1 MANGTANGMA
11 ERRAKQ
17 EAFMRR
23 YFSLTA
29 MAATAALCTTTL
41 AGLIAAPQ
49 ALAQGA
55 AVLSGQVTSA
65 EEGAMEGVLVNAK
78 KDGSSITVSV
88 VTNQQGRF
96 SFPAGRLESGHYALS
111 IRATGYDLEGPNAA
125 DVASG
130 TPADVD
136 LRLRKTRNL
145 SKQLTNAEWMMS
157 MPGSDDDKLQLLNC
171 VSCHTLERIVKST
184 HDADEFVQVVTRMQG
199 YAQVSQPIKPQRR
212 VDQSRAANP
221 ERFRKFAEYLATI
234 NLSQVPR
241 WEYDLKTL
249 PRVQGRGTHVV
260 ITEYDLPRPTIEP
273 HDVVFANG
281 YAWYTNFGEQYIGRL
296 DPKTGQHK
304 EFPLPELKKGFP
316 TGSLDLK
323 LDKDGTLW
331 FGMMY
336 QGALAKFDPKSEKF
350 QIFPVS
356 QERNKDDTQLNM
368 LTMNFGVDGK
378 MWTNDA
384 GPSTIL
390 RLDVNTGKY
399 ENFDPLAMLPGG
411 RANKSI
417 YDIAADS
424 SNNLY
429 MTEFQ
434 NNYIVRQDAKTNAVT
449 YYQAPTPLSR
459 NRRGNMD
466 AQDRFWF
473 AEYRG
478 NKIGMFDTKQE
489 RFSEWPLPTKFT
501 QPYDVTWDKNGEL
514 WTGGMT
520 TDRVVR
526 LDPRTGQGIEYPF
539 ARDTNMRHMFVD
551 DTTSPVTFWVGS
563 NHGASIIKVEA
574 QD

>member
-1 MANGTANGMA
+1 M
-11 ERRAKQ
+11 
-17 EAFMRR
+17 
-23 YFSLTA
+23 
-29 MAATAALCTTTL
+29 
-41 AGLIAAPQ
+41 P
-49 ALAQGA
+49 
-55 AVLSGQVTSA
+55 
-65 EEGAMEGVLVNAK
+65 K
-78 KDGSSITVSV
+78 KDGANITVSV
-88 VTNQQGRF
+88 VTNEQGRY
-96 SFPAGRLESGHYALS
+96 SFPAGRLEAGHYALS
-111 IRATGYDLEGPNAA
+111 TRATGYDLEGPNAT
-125 DVASG
+125 DV
-130 TPADVD
+130 TPASLANVD
-136 LRLRKTRNL
+136 LKLRKTSNL

-171 VSCHTLERIVKST
+171 VSCHTLERIVKSS

-221 ERFRKFAEYLATI
+221 ERFRKLAEYLASI
-234 NLSQVPR
+234 NLSEVPR
-241 WEYDLKTL
+241 WEYALKSL
-249 PRVQGRGTHVV
+249 PRVRGRGTHVV

-273 HDVVFANG
+273 HDVVLSNG

-296 DPKTGQHK
+296 DPKTGQHR
-304 EFPLPELKKGFP
+304 EFALPELKKGFP

-323 LDKDGTLW
+323 LDKDGSLW

-356 QERNKDDTQLNM
+356 RERNKDDTQLNM

-390 RLDVNTGKY
+390 RLDVTTGKY

-424 SNNLY
+424 QNNLY

-434 NNYIVRQDAKTNAVT
+434 NNYIVRLDAITDKVSF
-449 YYQAPTPLSR
+449 YQAPTAVSR

-466 AQDRFWF
+466 EQDRFWF

-489 RFSEWPLPTKFT
+489 KFSEWPLHTKFT
-501 QPYDVTWDKNGEL
+501 QPYDVTWDRNGEL

-526 LDPRTGQGIEYPF
+526 LDPKTGQGIEYPL

-551 DTTSPVTFWVGS
+551 NTTSPVTFWVGS
-563 NHGASIIKVEA
+563 NHGASIVKVEP

>member
-1 MANGTANGMA
+1 
-11 ERRAKQ
+11 
-17 EAFMRR
+17 MRR
-23 YFSLTA
+23 FSPTT
-29 MAATAALCTTTL
+29 TAAV
-41 AGLIAAPQ
+41 AAMITGMLTCVISAP
-49 ALAQGA
+49 ASRAQDA
-55 AVLSGQVTSA
+55 AVLNGQVTSA
-65 EEGAMEGVLVNAK
+65 EEGAMEGVIVSAK
-78 KDGSSITVSV
+78 RDGTNITVSV
-88 VTNQQGRF
+88 VTDPQGRY
-96 SFPAGRLESGHYALS
+96 SFPAGRLASGHYAMS
-111 IRATGYDLEGPNAA
+111 TRAVGYDLDGPYAA
-125 DVASG
+125 DVTSG
-130 TPADVD
+130 SAATVD
-136 LRLRKTRNL
+136 LKLRKTRNL

-221 ERFRKFAEYLATI
+221 ERFRKFAQYLASI

-241 WEYDLKTL
+241 WEYALKTL
-249 PRVQGRGTHVV
+249 PRVTGRGTHVV

-273 HDVVFANG
+273 HDVVFAGG
-281 YAWYTNFGEQYIGRL
+281 YAWYTNFGEEYIGRL

-304 EFPLPELKKGFP
+304 EFPLPELKQGFP

-323 LDKDGTLW
+323 LDRDGSMW

-336 QGALAKFDPKSEKF
+336 QGALAKFDPATEKF
-350 QIFPVS
+350 QIFPVA
-356 QERNKDDTQLNM
+356 QERNRDDTQLNM
-368 LTMNFGVDGK
+368 LTMNYGIDGK

-390 RLDVNTGKY
+390 RLDLASGKY
-399 ENFDPLAMLPGG
+399 ENFDPLALLPGG

-424 SNNLY
+424 GNNLY

-434 NNYIVRQDAKTNAVT
+434 NNYIVRLDAKTGVVT
-449 YYQAPTPLSR
+449 YYQAPTALSR

-489 RFSEWPLPTKFT
+489 KFSEWALPTPFT
-501 QPYDVTWDKNGEL
+501 QPYDVTFDRNGEL

-526 LDPRTGQGIEYPF
+526 LDPKTGQGIEYPL

-551 DTTSPVTFWVGS
+551 NTTSPVTFWVGS
-563 NHGASIIKVEA
+563 NHGASIVKVEP

>member
-1 MANGTANGMA
+1 
-11 ERRAKQ
+11 
-17 EAFMRR
+17 MRR
-23 YFSLTA
+23 YSLTA
-29 MAATAALCTTTL
+29 AVIAGMLT
-41 AGLIAAPQ
+41 GLIGAPAAR
-49 ALAQGA
+49 AQGA

-65 EEGAMEGVLVNAK
+65 EEGAMEGVIVSAK
-78 KDGSSITVSV
+78 KDGANITVSV

-111 IRATGYDLEGPNAA
+111 TRATGYDLEGPDAA
-125 DVASG
+125 EVASG
-130 TPADVD
+130 APATVD
-136 LRLRKTRNL
+136 LKLRKTRNL

-157 MPGSDDDKLQLLNC
+157 MPGSDDDRLQLLNC

-221 ERFRKFAEYLATI
+221 ERFRKFAQYLASI

-241 WEYDLKTL
+241 WEYELKTL
-249 PRVQGRGTHVV
+249 PRVTGRGTHVV

-273 HDVVFANG
+273 HDVVFAGG
-281 YAWYTNFGEQYIGRL
+281 YAWYTNFGEEYIGRL

-304 EFPLPELKKGFP
+304 EFPLPELKQGFP

-323 LDKDGTLW
+323 LDRDGAMW

-336 QGALAKFDPKSEKF
+336 QGALAKFDPATEKF
-350 QIFPVS
+350 QIFPVAK
-356 QERNKDDTQLNM
+356 ERNKDDTQLNM
-368 LTMNFGVDGK
+368 LTMNYGIDGK

-390 RLDVNTGKY
+390 RLDLASGKY
-399 ENFDPLAMLPGG
+399 ENFDPLALLPGG

-434 NNYIVRQDAKTNAVT
+434 NNYIVRLDAKTGAVT
-449 YYQAPTPLSR
+449 YYQAPTALSR

-489 RFSEWPLPTKFT
+489 KFSEWALPTRFT
-501 QPYDVTWDKNGEL
+501 QPYDVTFDRNGEL

-526 LDPRTGQGIEYPF
+526 LDPKTGQGIEYPL

-551 DTTSPVTFWVGS
+551 NTTSPVTFWVGS
-563 NHGASIIKVEA
+563 NHGASIVKVEP

>member
-1 MANGTANGMA
+1 MLRNPT
-11 ERRAKQ
+11 
-17 EAFMRR
+17 
-23 YFSLTA
+23 L
-29 MAATAALCTTTL
+29 AAAAAL
-41 AGLIAAPQ
+41 
-49 ALAQGA
+49 
-55 AVLSGQVTSA
+55 AVLSLPGSDAPAPAQSAVALSGLVTSA
-65 EEGAMEGVLVNAK
+65 EEGAMEGVIVSAK
-78 KDGSSITVSV
+78 REGSNITVSV
-88 VTNQQGRF
+88 VTDAQGHYG
-96 SFPAGRLESGHYALS
+96 FPADHLGAGHYALS
-111 IRATGYDLEGPNAA
+111 IRAVGYDLDGPSAA
-125 DVASG
+125 DLAAGAPS
-130 TPADVD
+130 TVD
-136 LRLRKTRNL
+136 LKLRKTRNL
-145 SKQLTNAEWMMS
+145 SRQLTNAEWMMS
-157 MPGSDDDKLQLLNC
+157 IPGSDDQKLQLLNC

-184 HDADEFVQVVTRMQG
+184 HDADEFVQVVARMQG

-241 WEYDLKTL
+241 WEYELKTL
-249 PRVQGRGTHVV
+249 PRVKGRGTHVV

-273 HDVVFANG
+273 HDVLFADG
-281 YAWYTNFGEQYIGRL
+281 YAWYTNFGEEYIGRL

-304 EFPLPELKKGFP
+304 EYPLPELKQGFP

-323 LDKDGTLW
+323 RDKDGTLW

-350 QIFPVS
+350 QIFPVA
-356 QERNKDDTQLNM
+356 QERNRDDTQLNM
-368 LTMNFGVDGK
+368 LTMNYGVDGK

-390 RLDVNTGKY
+390 RLDVTSGKY
-399 ENFDPLAMLPGG
+399 ESFDPLAMLPGG
-411 RANKSI
+411 RTGKSI

-424 SNNLY
+424 QNNLY

-434 NNYIVRQDAKTNAVT
+434 SNYIVRLDAKTGGVT
-449 YYQAPTPLSR
+449 YYQAPTALSR

-466 AQDRFWF
+466 EQDRFWF

-478 NKIGMFDTKQE
+478 NKVGMFDTRQE
-489 RFSEWPLPTKFT
+489 RFSEWPLPAFT
-501 QPYDVTWDKNGEL
+501 QPYDVTWDKNGLL

-526 LDPRTGQGIEYPF
+526 LDPQSRQSIEYPL

-551 DTTSPVTFWVGS
+551 DATTPVTFWVGS
-563 NHGASIIKVEA
+563 NHGASIVRVEPR
-574 QD
+574 D

>member
-1 MANGTANGMA
+1 
-11 ERRAKQ
+11 
-17 EAFMRR
+17 MRR
-23 YFSLTA
+23 YSLTA
-29 MAATAALCTTTL
+29 AVIAGMLT
-41 AGLIAAPQ
+41 GLIGAPAAR
-49 ALAQGA
+49 AQGA

-65 EEGAMEGVLVNAK
+65 EEGAMEGVIVSAK
-78 KDGSSITVSV
+78 KDGANITVSV

-111 IRATGYDLEGPNAA
+111 TRATGYDLEGPDAA
-125 DVASG
+125 EVASG
-130 TPADVD
+130 APATVD
-136 LRLRKTRNL
+136 LKLRKTRNL

-157 MPGSDDDKLQLLNC
+157 MPGSDDDRLQLLNC

-221 ERFRKFAEYLATI
+221 ERFRKFAQYLASI

-241 WEYDLKTL
+241 WEYELKTL
-249 PRVQGRGTHVV
+249 PRVSGRGTRVV

-273 HDVVFANG
+273 HDVVFAGG
-281 YAWYTNFGEQYIGRL
+281 YAWYTNFGEEYIGRL

-304 EFPLPELKKGFP
+304 EFPLPELKQGFP

-323 LDKDGTLW
+323 LDRDGSMW

-336 QGALAKFDPKSEKF
+336 QGALAKFDPATEKF

-356 QERNKDDTQLNM
+356 KERNKDDTQLNM
-368 LTMNFGVDGK
+368 LTMNYGIDGK

-390 RLDVNTGKY
+390 RLDLASGKY
-399 ENFDPLAMLPGG
+399 ENFDPLALLPGG

-434 NNYIVRQDAKTNAVT
+434 NNYIVRLDAKTGAVT
-449 YYQAPTPLSR
+449 YYQAPTALSR

-489 RFSEWPLPTKFT
+489 KFSEWALPTLFT
-501 QPYDVTWDKNGEL
+501 QPYDVTFDRNGEL

-526 LDPRTGQGIEYPF
+526 LDPKTGQGIEYPL

-551 DTTSPVTFWVGS
+551 NTTSPVTFWVGS
-563 NHGASIIKVEA
+563 NHGASIVKVEP

>member
-1 MANGTANGMA
+1 ML
-11 ERRAKQ
+11 
-17 EAFMRR
+17 R
-23 YFSLTA
+23 YFFLTA
-29 MAATAALCTTTL
+29 AAAL
-41 AGLIAAPQ
+41 AAFFTPVIDLPQ

-55 AVLSGQVTSA
+55 AALSGQVTSV
-65 EEGAMEGVLVNAK
+65 EEGAMEGVIVNAK
-78 KDGSSITVSV
+78 KDGSTITVSV
-88 VTNQQGRF
+88 VTNDQGRY
-96 SFPAGRLESGHYALS
+96 SFPAGRLEAGHYALS
-111 IRATGYDLEGPNAA
+111 ARATGYDLEAPNGV
-125 DVASG
+125 DVASAS
-130 TPADVD
+130 PATAD
-136 LRLRKTRNL
+136 LKLRKTKNL

-171 VSCHTLERIVKST
+171 VSCHTLERVVKST
-184 HDADEFVQVVTRMQG
+184 HDADEFVQVVARMQG

-212 VDQSRAANP
+212 IDQARAANP
-221 ERFRKFAEYLATI
+221 ERFRKFAQYLATI

-241 WEYDLKTL
+241 WEYELKTL
-249 PRVQGRGTHVV
+249 PRVKGRGTHVI

-273 HDVVFANG
+273 HDVVFADG
-281 YAWYTNFGEQYIGRL
+281 HAWYTNFGEQYIGRL

-323 LDKDGTLW
+323 RDKDGSLW

-336 QGALAKFDPKSEKF
+336 QGALAKFDPKTEKF

-411 RANKSI
+411 RENKSI

-424 SNNLY
+424 KNNLY

-434 NNYIVRQDAKTNAVT
+434 NNYIVRLDAKTNAVT
-449 YYQAPTPLSR
+449 YYQAPTALSR

-466 AQDRFWF
+466 EQDRFWF

-478 NKIGMFDTKQE
+478 NKIGMFDTRQE
-489 RFSEWPLPTKFT
+489 KFSEWPLPTKFT
-501 QPYDVTWDKNGEL
+501 QPYDVIWDKNGEL

-526 LDPRTGQGIEYPF
+526 LDPKTGQGIEYPL

-563 NHGASIIKVEA
+563 NHGASIVKVEP

>member
-1 MANGTANGMA
+1 VKPITQRDAKPDRTAKR
-11 ERRAKQ
+11 ET
-17 EAFMRR
+17 FMRR
-23 YFSLTA
+23 YSLSAAMITGMLTCLITA
-29 MAATAALCTTTL
+29 PAAR
-41 AGLIAAPQ
+41 
-49 ALAQGA
+49 AQGA
-55 AVLSGQVTSA
+55 AALSGQVTSA
-65 EEGAMEGVLVNAK
+65 EEGAMEGVIVSAK
-78 KDGSSITVSV
+78 KDGANITVSV
-88 VTNQQGRF
+88 VTNQQGRY
-96 SFPAGRLESGHYALS
+96 SFPAGQLESGHYALS
-111 IRATGYDLEGPNAA
+111 TRATGYDLEGPDAA
-125 DVASG
+125 DVTPG
-130 TPADVD
+130 TPASLD
-136 LRLRKTRNL
+136 LELRKTKNL

-171 VSCHTLERIVKST
+171 VSCHTLERIVRST
-184 HDADEFVQVVTRMQG
+184 HDADEFVQVVARMQG

-221 ERFRKFAEYLATI
+221 ERFRKFAQYLASI

-241 WEYDLKTL
+241 WEYELTTL
-249 PRVQGRGTHVV
+249 PRVTGRGTHVV

-273 HDVVFANG
+273 HDVVFSNG
-281 YAWYTNFGEQYIGRL
+281 YAWYTNFGEEYLGRL

-304 EFPLPELKKGFP
+304 EFPLPELKQGFP

-323 LDKDGTLW
+323 LDRDGSMW

-336 QGALAKFDPKSEKF
+336 QGALAKFDPNTEKF

-368 LTMNFGVDGK
+368 LTMNYGIDGK

-390 RLDVNTGKY
+390 RLDLASGKY

-424 SNNLY
+424 NNNLY

-434 NNYIVRQDAKTNAVT
+434 SNYIVRLDANTGAVT
-449 YYQAPTPLSR
+449 YYQAPTALSR

-466 AQDRFWF
+466 EQDRFWF

-489 RFSEWPLPTKFT
+489 KFSEWSLPTRFT
-501 QPYDVTWDKNGEL
+501 QPYDVIFDKNGEL

-526 LDPRTGQGIEYPF
+526 LDPKTGQGIEYPL

-551 DTTSPVTFWVGS
+551 NTTGPVTFWVGS
-563 NHGASIIKVEA
+563 NHGASIVKVEP

>member
-1 MANGTANGMA
+1 MARPIEEPKG
-11 ERRAKQ
+11 RL
-17 EAFMRR
+17 FMLK
-23 YFSLTA
+23 YLSLTA
-29 MAATAALCTTTL
+29 AAALAATSTAMFTH
-41 AGLIAAPQ
+41 LIDVPQ
-49 ALAQGA
+49 ASAQGA
-55 AVLSGQVTSA
+55 AALSGQVTSA
-65 EEGAMEGVLVNAK
+65 EEGAMEGVIVSAK
-78 KDGSSITVSV
+78 KDGSTITVSV
-88 VTNQQGRF
+88 VTNEQGRY
-96 SFPAGRLESGHYALS
+96 SFPAGRLGAGHHALS
-111 IRATGYDLEGPNAA
+111 TRATGYDLAGPAA
-125 DVASG
+125 AEIAAG
-130 TPADVD
+130 APAQVD
-136 LRLRKTRNL
+136 LKLRKTRNL

-171 VSCHTLERIVKST
+171 VSCHTLERVVKST
-184 HDADEFVQVVTRMQG
+184 HDVDEFVQVVTRMQG

-241 WEYDLKTL
+241 WEYELKTL
-249 PRVQGRGTHVV
+249 PRVKGRGTHVV

-273 HDVVFANG
+273 HDVVFADG

-323 LDKDGTLW
+323 LAKDGTLW

-411 RANKSI
+411 HANKSI

-424 SNNLY
+424 HNNLY

-434 NNYIVRQDAKTNAVT
+434 GNYIVRLDAKTNAVT
-449 YYQAPTPLSR
+449 YYQAPTPASR
-459 NRRGNMD
+459 NRRGSMD
-466 AQDRFWF
+466 DQDRFWF

-478 NKIGMFDTKQE
+478 NKIGMFDTKLE
-489 RFSEWPLPTKFT
+489 KFTEWPLPTKFT
-501 QPYDVTWDKNGEL
+501 QPYDVIWDKNGEL

-526 LDPRTGQGIEYPF
+526 LDPRSGTGIEYPL

-551 DTTSPVTFWVGS
+551 NVTGPVTFWVGS
-563 NHGASIIKVEA
+563 NHGASIVKVEP

>member
-1 MANGTANGMA
+1 MITGMFTCVITVPA
-11 ERRAKQ
+11 ARAQ
-17 EAFMRR
+17 D
-23 YFSLTA
+23 
-29 MAATAALCTTTL
+29 TAAL
-41 AGLIAAPQ
+41 
-49 ALAQGA
+49 
-55 AVLSGQVTSA
+55 SGQITSA
-65 EEGAMEGVLVNAK
+65 EEGAMEGVIVSAK
-78 KDGSSITVSV
+78 KDGANITVSV
-88 VTNQQGRF
+88 VTNQQGRY

-111 IRATGYDLEGPNAA
+111 TRATGYDLEGPDAA

-130 TPADVD
+130 TAATVD
-136 LRLRKTRNL
+136 LKLRKTRNL

-221 ERFRKFAEYLATI
+221 ERFRKFAQYLASI
-234 NLSQVPR
+234 DLSQVPR

-249 PRVQGRGTHVV
+249 PRVTGRGTHVV

-273 HDVVFANG
+273 HDVVFAGG
-281 YAWYTNFGEQYIGRL
+281 YAWYTNFGEEYIGRL

-304 EFPLPELKKGFP
+304 EFALPELKPGFP

-323 LDKDGTLW
+323 LDRDGSMW

-336 QGALAKFDPKSEKF
+336 QGALAKFDPSTEKF

-356 QERNKDDTQLNM
+356 KERNKDDTQLNM
-368 LTMNFGVDGK
+368 LTMNYGIDGK

-390 RLDVNTGKY
+390 RLDLTSGKY
-399 ENFDPLAMLPGG
+399 EKFDPLALLPGG

-434 NNYIVRQDAKTNAVT
+434 SNYIVRLDAKTGAVT
-449 YYQAPTPLSR
+449 YYQAPTALSR

-489 RFSEWPLPTKFT
+489 KFSEWALPTAFT
-501 QPYDVTWDKNGEL
+501 QPYDVTFDRNGEL

-526 LDPRTGQGIEYPF
+526 VDPKTGQGIEYPL

-551 DTTSPVTFWVGS
+551 NTTSPVTFWVGS
-563 NHGASIIKVEA
+563 NHGASIVKVEP

>member
-1 MANGTANGMA
+1 ML
-11 ERRAKQ
+11 
-17 EAFMRR
+17 R
-23 YFSLTA
+23 YSSLT
-29 MAATAALCTTTL
+29 TAA
-41 AGLIAAPQ
+41 AVAAMIIGMLTFVIG
-49 ALAQGA
+49 ALPARAQGA

-65 EEGAMEGVLVNAK
+65 EEGAMEGVIVNAK
-78 KDGSSITVSV
+78 KDGSTVTVSV
-88 VTNQQGRF
+88 VTNDQGRY
-96 SFPAGRLESGHYALS
+96 SFPAGRLEAGHYALS
-111 IRATGYDLEGPNAA
+111 TRATGYDLEGPNAV
-125 DVASG
+125 DLASG
-130 TPADVD
+130 APASVD
-136 LRLRKTRNL
+136 LKLRKTKNL

-157 MPGSDDDKLQLLNC
+157 MPGSDDDRLQLLNC

-221 ERFRKFAEYLATI
+221 ERFRKFAEYLASI

-241 WEYDLKTL
+241 WEYELETL
-249 PRVQGRGTHVV
+249 PRVTGRGTHVV

-273 HDVVFANG
+273 HDVVFSNG

-296 DPKTGQHK
+296 DPRTGQHK
-304 EFPLPELKKGFP
+304 EFALPELKKGFP
-316 TGSLDLK
+316 TGSLNLK
-323 LDKDGTLW
+323 LDKDGSMW

-411 RANKSI
+411 HANKSI

-424 SNNLY
+424 RNNLY

-434 NNYIVRQDAKTNAVT
+434 SNYIVRLDAKTGAVT
-449 YYQAPTPLSR
+449 YYQAPTAVSR

-466 AQDRFWF
+466 EQDRFWF

-489 RFSEWPLPTKFT
+489 KFSEWPLPTRFT
-501 QPYDVTWDKNGEL
+501 QPYDVTRDKNGEL

-526 LDPRTGQGIEYPF
+526 LDPKTGQAIEYPL
-539 ARDTNMRHMFVD
+539 ARDTNMRHMFVED
-551 DTTSPVTFWVGS
+551 ATGPVTFWVGS
-563 NHGASIIKVEA
+563 NHGASIVKVEP

>member
-1 MANGTANGMA
+1 MHRSSRLGFA
-11 ERRAKQ
+11 
-17 EAFMRR
+17 
-23 YFSLTA
+23 SLTA
-29 MAATAALCTTTL
+29 AAALAALL
-41 AGLIAAPQ
+41 AVGAAP
-49 ALAQGA
+49 AHAQGGA
-55 AVLSGQVTSA
+55 ALTGQVTSA
-65 EEGAMEGVLVNAK
+65 EEGAMEGVIVSARK
-78 KDGSSITVSV
+78 AGSTITVSV
-88 VTNQQGRF
+88 VTDPQGHYG
-96 SFPAGRLESGHYALS
+96 FPAGRLPAGHYGLS
-111 IRATGYDLEGPNAA
+111 TRATGYDLEGPDAA
-125 DVASG
+125 DIAAG
-130 TPADVD
+130 TPANVD
-136 LRLRKTRNL
+136 LRLRRTHNL

-157 MPGSDDDKLQLLNC
+157 IPGSDDDKLQLINC

-184 HDADEFVQVVTRMQG
+184 HDADEFVQVVTRMQT

-221 ERFRKFAEYLATI
+221 ERFRKFAQYLASI

-241 WEYDLKTL
+241 WEYELKTL
-249 PRVQGRGTHVV
+249 PRVTGRGTHVV

-273 HDVVFANG
+273 HDVVFSNG

-296 DPKTGQHK
+296 DPRTGQHK
-304 EFPLPELKKGFP
+304 EFALPELKQGFP

-323 LDKDGTLW
+323 LDHDGTLW

-350 QIFPVS
+350 QIFSVS
-356 QERNKDDTQLNM
+356 PERNRDDTQLNM
-368 LTMNFGVDGK
+368 LTMKFGIDGK

-390 RLDVNTGKY
+390 RLDLDSGKY

-411 RANKSI
+411 RAGKSI

-424 SNNLY
+424 GNNLY
-429 MTEFQ
+429 MTEYQ
-434 NNYIVRQDAKTNAVT
+434 SNYIVRLDAKTAAVT

-489 RFSEWPLPTKFT
+489 KFTEWPLPTRFT
-501 QPYDVTWDKNGEL
+501 QPYDVTFDRNGEL

-526 LDPRTGQGIEYPF
+526 LDPNTGQGIEYPL

-551 DTTSPVTFWVGS
+551 DTTTPVTFWVGS
-563 NHGASIIKVEA
+563 NHGASIVRVEP